1 MGSQIGK
8 CNMQIEMEEPKLKRK
23 ITTLAILIVVLSTM
37 LLLMSCGNGS
47 SKIVGQW
54 VRQNTEG
61 VSAPF
66 DELEFFSDN
75 TYSSDDANYNG
86 NYSIDG
92 GRIKFSGIL
101 VEPITCS
108 FDISGKTLTLA
119 YEDETWKFT
128 KAE

>member
-1 MGSQIGK
+1 MIGGT
-8 CNMQIEMEEPKLKRK
+8 KLKRK
-23 ITTLAILIVVLSTM
+23 TLTLAILIVTISTI
-37 LLLMSCGNGS
+37 LLLTACGNGS

-54 VRQNTEG
+54 ERENTEE

-92 GRIKFSGIL
+92 SRIKFSGIL

-108 FDISGKTLTLA
+108 FDVSGKTLTLT
-119 YEDETWKFT
+119 YEDEKWEFT

>member
-1 MGSQIGK
+1 M
-8 CNMQIEMEEPKLKRK
+8 KRK
-23 ITTLAILIVVLSTM
+23 TAALAMLAVTISVILLFTA
-37 LLLMSCGNGS
+37 CGNGS

-54 VRQNTEG
+54 ERENTEE

-92 GRIKFSGIL
+92 SRIKFSGIL

-108 FDISGKTLTLA
+108 FDVSGKTLTLT
-119 YEDETWKFT
+119 YEDETWEFT

>member
-1 MGSQIGK
+1 M
-8 CNMQIEMEEPKLKRK
+8 KRK
-23 ITTLAILIVVLSTM
+23 TLTSAILIVTISTI
-37 LLLMSCGNGS
+37 LLFTACGSSS

-54 VRQNTEG
+54 ERQNAEEI
-61 VSAPF
+61 SAPF

-92 GRIKFSGIL
+92 SRIKFSGIL

-108 FDISGKTLTLA
+108 LDISGKKLTLT
-119 YEDETWKFT
+119 YEDETWEFI